1 MSSAEPKP
9 YAFFAAFILLTG
21 TAFMYTLPSTRA
33 TSNPIEHLKRMAPQ
47 FWFFDTSPRDG
58 EPPWHCSSCP
68 YDEEDY
74 GTVCPFFTAS
84 THTSPGCEDPGLGD
98 VGYVGLPKT
107 GSIFMHDERRGGA
120 IRDAGRA

>member
-33 TSNPIEHLKRMAPQ
+33 TSNPIEPLKRMAPQ

-58 EPPWHCSSCP
+58 
-68 YDEEDY
+68 
-74 GTVCPFFTAS
+74 
-84 THTSPGCEDPGLGD
+84 
-98 VGYVGLPKT
+98 
-107 GSIFMHDERRGGA
+107 
-120 IRDAGRA
+120 